1 MSEKRPK
8 AVVYCEGA
16 YNTTNGK
23 TAHGLV
29 RFCRRY
35 DILAVIDSTLRGR
48 DAGVVLDG
56 IDRDIPLVK
65 SVEDAFE
72 MALGR
77 NTELT
82 HFVVGLAPD
91 GGRLEPNVRGDIMV
105 AIEFGLN
112 VDCGLHDFLTDDP
125 EITSLAADCGVE
137 IRDVRKP
144 PERSQL
150 HFFTGEI
157 EEVAAL
163 KIAVLGTDSAVG
175 KRTTAWKLVEGFEAA
190 GFKSELIGTGQTAW
204 LQGARYGVVMD
215 SLVNDFV
222 AGEIEHA
229 VVRAWREQKPDV
241 IVIEGQGSLLNP
253 AYPGGM
259 EILAAARPD
268 AIVLQHAP
276 ERREYDGFP
285 GYRIQPLAKQIEAL
299 QAVCDA
305 DVAAITINH
314 EGMSK
319 YSIPYVC
326 ESFERAFGI
335 PAIDVLIDG
344 AGGLVDVFK
353 NRIKLRAKRATG
365 GTAGVGKKTRSK

>member
-1 MSEKRPK
+1 MNEQKHN

-16 YNTTNGK
+16 FKTSNGK

-29 RFCRRY
+29 RFTRRY
-35 DILAVIDSTLRGR
+35 NVVAVIDSTLTGR

-56 IDRDIPLVK
+56 INRDIPVVDN
-65 SVEDAFE
+65 VEDAFE
-72 MALGR
+72 ISLSR
-77 NTELT
+77 KVKLT

-91 GGRLEPNVRGDIMV
+91 GGRLDARARDDIVV

-125 EITSLAADCGVE
+125 QLKSLAAESGVE
-137 IRDVRKP
+137 LRDIRKP
-144 PERSQL
+144 PDRSDL

-157 EEVAAL
+157 EEVAAF
-163 KIAVLGTDSAVG
+163 KIAILGTDSAVG
-175 KRTTAWKLVEGFEAA
+175 KRTTAWELVAALERA
-190 GFKSELIGTGQTAW
+190 GFKAEMVGTGQTAW

-222 AGEIEHA
+222 AGEIEHS
-229 VVRAWREQKPDV
+229 VVSAWRNEKPDV

-268 AIVLQHAP
+268 TIVLQHAP
-276 ERREYDGFP
+276 VRAEYDGFP
-285 GYRIQPLAKQIEAL
+285 GYRIHPLVQQIEAL
-299 QAVCDA
+299 EAVSDA
-305 DVAAITINH
+305 SVSAITINH
-314 EGMSK
+314 EGMSND
-319 YSIPYVC
+319 SIRYVC
-326 ESFERAFGI
+326 ESIESAFGI

-344 AGGLVDVFK
+344 ADGLVDVLKSQVSFQS
-353 NRIKLRAKRATG
+353 RRPTRRRSGDGERAQ
-365 GTAGVGKKTRSK
+365 SS

>member
-1 MSEKRPK
+1 MKDSRQN

-16 YNTTNGK
+16 YDTSNGK

-29 RFCRRY
+29 RFSRRY
-35 DILAVIDSTLRGR
+35 NVVAVIDSTLTGR

-56 IDRDIPLVK
+56 IDRDIPLVD

-72 MALGR
+72 IALSR
-77 NTELT
+77 KTKPT

-91 GGRLEPNVRGDIMV
+91 GGRLPPKVRDDIAV

-112 VDCGLHDFLTDDP
+112 VDCGLHDFLSEDP
-125 EITSLAADCGVE
+125 EIARLAADCGVE

-144 PERSQL
+144 PERSEL
-150 HFFTGEI
+150 HAFTGEI
-157 EEVAAL
+157 AEVAAF

-190 GFKSELIGTGQTAW
+190 GFKAELIGTGQTAW
-204 LQGARYGVVMD
+204 LQGARYGIVLD

-229 VVRAWREQKPDV
+229 VVSAWRVEKPDV
-241 IVIEGQGSLLNP
+241 IVIEGQGGLLNP
-253 AYPGGM
+253 AYPGGL

-276 ERREYDGFP
+276 ARLEYDGFP
-285 GYRIQPLAKQIEAL
+285 GHRIHPLVQQIAALEA
-299 QAVCDA
+299 VSSIGIS
-305 DVAAITINH
+305 AITINH
-314 EGMSK
+314 EAMSTA
-319 YSIPYVC
+319 SLRYVC
-326 ESFERAFGI
+326 ESIESAFGI
-335 PAIDVLIDG
+335 PTVDVLVDGVDGLIDG
-344 AGGLVDVFK
+344 LKHQMNFRSGQSTRRRG
-353 NRIKLRAKRATG
+353 RSGR
-365 GTAGVGKKTRSK
+365 KTQST